1 MDVHPTKNVSIGI
14 DPYPHQKKAGFDK
27 GNFGQGTFDDARLPC
42 VSLQVPYVTLGT
54 GLHDGCLTILPNP
67 KHCENEGSRFKLLF

>member
-27 GNFGQGTFDDARLPC
+27 GNLAKVHLMMPAC
-42 VSLQVPYVTLGT
+42 PALASKCPM
-54 GLHDGCLTILPNP
+54 
-67 KHCENEGSRFKLLF
+67 